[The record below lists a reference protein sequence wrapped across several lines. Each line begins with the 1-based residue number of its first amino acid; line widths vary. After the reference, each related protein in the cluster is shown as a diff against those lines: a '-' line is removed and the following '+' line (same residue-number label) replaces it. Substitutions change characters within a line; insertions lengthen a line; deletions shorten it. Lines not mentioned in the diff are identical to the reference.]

1 MATSLRLP
9 PELEADLK
17 QLAREHE
24 RSDHGEMVFAL
35 KVYVNQQKTAKAQV
49 ERIVGF
55 WLSQMWASEDFGRVT
70 AENLYRVIQKYS
82 DHPDKGLVS
91 VEDCALA
98 MRRRAQE
105 SLPPDWTEEDQAS
118 LEAQMRKN
126 VEVLAELRAID
137 EE

>member
-17 QLAREHE
+17 QLAEEHQ
-24 RSDHGEMVFAL
+24 RSMHSEMVFAL
-35 KVYVNQQKTAKAQV
+35 KVYVSQQKTAKVQV

-55 WLSQMWASEDFGRVT
+55 WLNQMWASEDFGRVT
-70 AENLYRVIQKYS
+70 AENLYRVIAKYS
-82 DHPDKGLVS
+82 DHPDKALVS
-91 VEDCALA
+91 VQDCALA

-105 SLPPDWTEEDQAS
+105 SLPPDWTEEDQARTD
-118 LEAQMRKN
+118 EQMHKN

>member
-1 MATSLRLP
+1 MAMSVRLP

-17 QLAREHE
+17 QLADEHD
-24 RSDHGEMVFAL
+24 RSLHGEMLFAL
-35 KVYVNQQKTAKAQV
+35 KVYVAQQKAAREQV

-82 DHPDKGLVS
+82 DHPGKGLVS
-91 VEDCALA
+91 VQDCAEA

-105 SLPPDWTEEDQAS
+105 SLPADWTAEDQAR
-118 LEAQMRKN
+118 ADRQMRKN